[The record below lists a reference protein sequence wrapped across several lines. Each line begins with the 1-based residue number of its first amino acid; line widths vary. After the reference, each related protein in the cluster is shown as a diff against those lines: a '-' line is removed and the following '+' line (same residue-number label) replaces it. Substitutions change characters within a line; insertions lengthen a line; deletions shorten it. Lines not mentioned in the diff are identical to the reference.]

1 MAVMC
6 VPMPPCFLGLPL
18 RQMMLP
24 FIGPLPVSS
33 QNRAITILFLID
45 VRVGKVATHSV
56 VASTISW
63 PPRINRINHRPRSS
77 KFHAFKIAQTLW
89 NLVNGFERFVFDKAE
104 VPHVLER
111 EGHVFLEMMP
121 QTVELQAERTFETG
135 ARSSLVAGAGAVVQP
150 HIDAGRIPGIRF
162 VEDIEVT

>member
-6 VPMPPCFLGLPL
+6 VPIPPCFLGLPL

-24 FIGPLPVSS
+24 FIGPLPDSS

-45 VRVGKVATHSV
+45 RRVGKITTHSV

-63 PPRINRINHRPRSS
+63 PPQSQSATS
-77 KFHAFKIAQTLW
+77 KFKIHAFKIAQTLW
-89 NLVNGFERFVFDKAE
+89 NLVNGFDGFVFDKAE
-104 VPHVLER
+104 VPHALER
-111 EGHVFLEMMP
+111 EGHVFLQMMA

-135 ARSSLVAGAGAVVQP
+135 
-150 HIDAGRIPGIRF
+150 
-162 VEDIEVT
+162 